1 MSFVSG
7 SAQIAVLGLRQHEG
21 MFLCAAWSFEMD
33 RQFNFEECNFS
44 VTEAAQYLRV
54 SRGYMYKLFATG
66 SLRPTKLGA
75 RTIVQGSEMKRFMAE
90 AAAGQ

>member
-1 MSFVSG
+1 MSVRIANVG
-7 SAQIAVLGLRQHEG
+7 SFQ
-21 MFLCAAWSFEMD
+21 MD

-54 SRGYMYKLFATG
+54 SRSYLYKLFATG

-75 RTIVQGSEMKRFMAE
+75 RTIVRGAEMKRFMTD

>member
-44 VTEAAQYLRV
+44 VTEAAQYLRI
-54 SRGYMYKLFATG
+54 SRSYLYKLFSTG

-75 RTIVQGSEMKRFMAE
+75 RTIVRGAEMKRFMSE

>member
-1 MSFVSG
+1 VC
-7 SAQIAVLGLRQHEG
+7 IAK
-21 MFLCAAWSFEMD
+21 AWSFEMN
-33 RQFNFEECNFS
+33 RQFDFEECNFS

-54 SRGYMYKLFATG
+54 SRSYLYKLFSTG

-75 RTIVQGSEMKRFMAE
+75 RTIVRGAEMKRFMSE